1 MPCIFPL
8 LLASSIIAA
17 LWWIP
22 TLWTRGWVNI
32 DYINHPSYYIGSD
45 YINISNIC
53 TVFPTVSF
61 VNSQHFTTL
70 LRSWDTSG
78 RPPSMCP
85 HRQNYINTGH
95 FLSIQALL
103 TCSAI
108 PFNPI
113 PCYSNKQKA
122 LSCSLHISH
131 QTIIT
136 KQVYQ
141 EFKTNSKKLQL
152 RSASPIRD
160 IFALHQSE
168 NFNFGHSLNRI
179 SSSSTCGRWAFPQCM
194 PTPPI
199 TLHIQS
205 IYAWTGVNFASVV
218 EQQKFK
224 ATSS

>member
-1 MPCIFPL
+1 MPCIFLL
-8 LLASSIIAA
+8 LLASSIVAA

-22 TLWTRGWVNI
+22 ALWTRGWVNI
-32 DYINHPSYYIGSD
+32 DYINHPSYNIGSD

-108 PFNPI
+108 SFNPI
-113 PCYSNKQKA
+113 PCYCNKKKA

-141 EFKTNSKKLQL
+141 DVKQTRTSYNWGQQVLYVTYLPCTSLYLQL
-152 RSASPIRD
+152 
-160 IFALHQSE
+160 
-168 NFNFGHSLNRI
+168 
-179 SSSSTCGRWAFPQCM
+179 
-194 PTPPI
+194 
-199 TLHIQS
+199 
-205 IYAWTGVNFASVV
+205 
-218 EQQKFK
+218 
-224 ATSS
+224 

>member
-1 MPCIFPL
+1 M
-8 LLASSIIAA
+8 
-17 LWWIP
+17 
-22 TLWTRGWVNI
+22 
-32 DYINHPSYYIGSD
+32 
-45 YINISNIC
+45 C

-61 VNSQHFTTL
+61 VNSQHFATL

-113 PCYSNKQKA
+113 PCYSSKQKA

-131 QTIIT
+131 ETIIT

-141 EFKTNSKKLQL
+141 DVKKTQKATAEVSKSYMWHICLPPVCKLQL
-152 RSASPIRD
+152 WALPQSNFFFFNLWSFSIPSVYANTPNNTSHTIFYTHGLEWILSPWSNSKNSKQQV
-160 IFALHQSE
+160 HKSE
-168 NFNFGHSLNRI
+168 
-179 SSSSTCGRWAFPQCM
+179 
-194 PTPPI
+194 
-199 TLHIQS
+199 
-205 IYAWTGVNFASVV
+205 
-218 EQQKFK
+218 
-224 ATSS
+224 

>member
-8 LLASSIIAA
+8 LLASSIVAA

-22 TLWTRGWVNI
+22 ALWTRGWVNI
-32 DYINHPSYYIGSD
+32 DYINHPSYNIGSD

-108 PFNPI
+108 SFNPI
-113 PCYSNKQKA
+113 PCYCNKKKA

-141 EFKTNSKKLQL
+141 DVKQTRTSYNWGQQVLYVTYLPCTSLYLQL
-152 RSASPIRD
+152 
-160 IFALHQSE
+160 
-168 NFNFGHSLNRI
+168 
-179 SSSSTCGRWAFPQCM
+179 
-194 PTPPI
+194 
-199 TLHIQS
+199 
-205 IYAWTGVNFASVV
+205 
-218 EQQKFK
+218 
-224 ATSS
+224 